1 MMLSLLIYAD
11 EIISL
16 FFYFRIK
23 KKLLSG
29 IGSEYLAGVFK
40 RYVRISVCKSY
51 TGSKD

>member
-29 IGSEYLAGVFK
+29 IGSEYLAGVTL
-40 RYVRISVCKSY
+40 VTI
-51 TGSKD
+51 